1 MAAIF
6 ISIFIVCIVLILFS
20 RPRRRDGLAPEGG
33 SRIKNALAVAMVK
46 SGSKK
51 RPEWQSA
58 NLADGRVPVP
68 EGVEKANYNDSFVFQ
83 GADADGN
90 VFLTRLGFRSGGS
103 EAEVWV
109 WAAFGGERFAND
121 KRWVKLTPESDP
133 AAIEAAGLKY
143 ELIQAGQWRLSYKGT
158 LNGVTS
164 EMDLT
169 WKATAAMYCSA
180 DHMDPKGTALAMAE
194 MPWSRE
200 YFERIRSEKQV
211 RIEQGGIL
219 TGFFKAGDRSFDIDM
234 RGIRDHSWGKRD
246 WTYLNRYLWTVLALN
261 EETEIA
267 GMKVTYLAVSPVDY
281 GDSFKRLA
289 SGWIAGPDAVL
300 PVSFATDLMDI
311 GGDGVIPEKFTLKF
325 RVPGSELLI
334 LEVDRQQP
342 EIPWVMQG
350 RGFEVNEARCAVT
363 LNGRKGFGL
372 SEFGYAADRG
382 YHRPFESG
390 DED

>member
-6 ISIFIVCIVLILFS
+6 ISILIVCIVLILFS

-33 SRIKNALAVAMVK
+33 NRIKNALAVAMVK
-46 SGSKK
+46 SGTKK
-51 RPEWQSA
+51 RPDWQSA
-58 NLADGRVPVP
+58 DLADGRVPVP

-90 VFLTRLGFRSGGS
+90 VFLTRLGFRAGGS

-109 WAAFGGERFAND
+109 WAAIGGDRFAND
-121 KRWVKLTPESDP
+121 ERWVKLTSEAEPS
-133 AAIEAAGLKY
+133 AIEAAGLKY
-143 ELIQAGQWRLSYKGT
+143 ELIRAGEWRLSYKGT
-158 LNGVTS
+158 LNGEPS
-164 EMDLT
+164 EMNLI
-169 WKATAAMYCSA
+169 WKAEAAMYCSA

-200 YFERIRSEKQV
+200 YFERIRSEKQI

-219 TGFFKAGDRSFDIDM
+219 AGSFKAGDRSFDIDM
-234 RGIRDHSWGKRD
+234 KGIRDHSWGKRD
-246 WTYLNRYLWTVLALN
+246 WTYLNRYLWTVLALD
-261 EETEIA
+261 EEIEIA
-267 GMKVTYLAVSPVDY
+267 GLKVSYLAVSPVDY

-289 SGWIAGPDAVL
+289 SGWVAGPDGVL
-300 PVSFATDLMDI
+300 PVSFATDLMEV
-311 GGDGVIPEKFTLKF
+311 GGDGVIPEKFVLKF
-325 RVPGSELLI
+325 RTPGSELLT
-334 LEVDRQQP
+334 LEVDRKQP

-350 RGFEVNEARCAVT
+350 KGFEVNEAFCRVS
-363 LNGRKGFGL
+363 LNGISGVGL

-382 YHRPFESG
+382 YHRPFETG